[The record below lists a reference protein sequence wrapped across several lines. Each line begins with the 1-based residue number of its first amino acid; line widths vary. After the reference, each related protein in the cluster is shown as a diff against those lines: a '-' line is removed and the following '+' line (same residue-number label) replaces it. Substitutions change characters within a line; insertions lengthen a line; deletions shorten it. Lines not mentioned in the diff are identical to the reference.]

1 MKPHEIEA
9 VLLRDVREKEFC
21 QTVKNFLASLV
32 PVLSRNP
39 QYQNQAIIERLIEP
53 ERIITFR
60 VPWTDDSGRIR
71 VNRGYRVEMSSVLGP
86 YTGCVR
92 FHPSVSQSIL
102 KLLAFEQIFA
112 NRPEPLF

>member
-60 VPWTDDSGRIR
+60 VPWTDDSGRIPGQ
-71 VNRGYRVEMSSVLGP
+71 NGP
-86 YTGCVR
+86 AGRRCHALR
-92 FHPSVSQSIL
+92 LQMQWH
-102 KLLAFEQIFA
+102 
-112 NRPEPLF
+112 RWG